1 MPGIITIL
9 PKKVLSQ

>member
-1 MPGIITIL
+1 MSGIITIL